1 MWTVLM
7 FLYLGALYFTV
18 ASSPP
23 SPVNVIFSSVNLR
36 NTLHWIPGNGTPD
49 DTHFTV
55 QYAIYGDSV
64 EDSKG
69 RRVNWRAVRRCTEI
83 VRSWCDLSNETWD
96 LEQGYYARVRAV
108 SRRTSSKWA
117 LTWRFDPKS
126 DTSFGPPLVSVD
138 IDNNTAIITLK
149 GPMMYQPNNQ
159 TPVVS
164 MAALYPQMT
173 YNLSINNIGR
183 AQMSHILVVSG
194 PYKYRLMEYNTEYC
208 FSAKAKFHSMP
219 IPCQPSAWQCM
230 TTPPDPVI
238 GQLQRVVVGIV
249 VTSGCMCMLLVV
261 GYLLYHYVTGT
272 GQKTPYILNR
282 PSFKLPPLTSP
293 RENLNFSTV
302 IKPSDIKGGT
312 SEPACTNQ
320 QHIADPPPG
329 YTPQRSETYPQ
340 PDGPWDD
347 ESIDYGFLVTAPRIS
362 VREEEEERERRHDGG
377 DDGNNKDEKQTRRSG
392 DTNEKEGWRV
402 EDGCFTG
409 VCAPQAKPYLSH
421 TSSHTCPQTHTR
433 RERSTLTQAHA
444 CSRVNSAAS
453 IQAQA
458 PLLSFQ
464 GGELQREEE
473 GKEFPGLF
481 MNQAPQFGFFHI
493 PLNLRTKKESGTGV
507 EMDRK
512 VRGRAGGKIDG
523 GVEVER
529 GSERVPLFSYASQN
543 IADMS
548 IFHADQSD
556 FLPVDYGVLRLATG
570 DEVEK
575 DEEEEEGT
583 TCIDWDPET
592 RKLVLP
598 ELAMEFTKEEGLDEL
613 MHGGRGRENRVGGE
627 EEEEEE
633 EVNAMKDELTLKSVY
648 VREASE
654 EEANAERG
662 VERGGERQW
671 EADDILTK
679 WDLVISMDQ

>member
-1 MWTVLM
+1 MWTVFML
-7 FLYLGALYFTV
+7 LNLGALFFTV
-18 ASSPP
+18 SSSPP

-36 NTLHWIPGNGTPD
+36 NMLHWIPGNGTPD

-83 VRSWCDLSNETWD
+83 GRSWCDLSNETWD

-126 DTSFGPPLVSVD
+126 DTTFGPPLVSVD
-138 IDNNTAIITLK
+138 IENNTAIITLK
-149 GPMMYQPNNQ
+149 GPMIYQPNNQ

-164 MAALYPQMT
+164 MATIYPQMT
-173 YNLSINNIGR
+173 YNLSINNIRHG
-183 AQMSHILVVSG
+183 QMRHIPVGSST
-194 PYKYRLMEYNTEYC
+194 YKYRLMEYDTEYC

-219 IPCQPSAWQCM
+219 VQCQPSAWQCM
-230 TTPPDPVI
+230 TTYPDPVI
-238 GQLQRVVVGIV
+238 GQLQRVIVGIV
-249 VTSGCMCMLLVV
+249 VTSVCMCMVLVV
-261 GYLLYHYVTGT
+261 GYLLYHYLTGT
-272 GQKTPYILNR
+272 GQKTPYILNL
-282 PSFKLPPLTSP
+282 PSFNLPPLTSP
-293 RENLNFSTV
+293 HENLNFIT
-302 IKPSDIKGGT
+302 IIRTSDIRGGT

-320 QHIADPPPG
+320 QYIVDPPPG
-329 YTPQRSETYPQ
+329 YTPQRSETHPQ

-347 ESIDYGFLVTAPRIS
+347 ESIDYGFLDMAPRIS

-377 DDGNNKDEKQTRRSG
+377 DDGNNKDEKQTRGAS
-392 DTNEKEGWRV
+392 NEKKEWRV
-402 EDGCFTG
+402 GDGCFAG
-409 VCAPQAKPYLSH
+409 VWAPQAKSYLSH
-421 TSSHTCPQTHTR
+421 TSSHTCPQAHTQA
-433 RERSTLTQAHA
+433 ERSTLTQAHA
-444 CSRVNSAAS
+444 CSQVNSAPS

-464 GGELQREEE
+464 GGED
-473 GKEFPGLF
+473 KEFPGLF
-481 MNQAPQFGFFHI
+481 IKQTPQLGLFRI
-493 PLNLRTKKESGTGV
+493 PLNLRTKKERGTRV
-507 EMDRK
+507 EMDREVK
-512 VRGRAGGKIDG
+512 GRAGGKIDG

-529 GSERVPLFSYASQN
+529 DSERVPLFSYASQN
-543 IADMS
+543 IKDMS
-548 IFHADQSD
+548 TFHADQSD
-556 FLPVDYGVLRLATG
+556 FLPGDYGVLRLATG
-570 DEVEK
+570 GEVEK

-598 ELAMEFTKEEGLDEL
+598 ELAMEFTKEGGLDES
-613 MHGGRGRENRVGGE
+613 MHGERGRENRVGGE
-627 EEEEEE
+627 EEEEEK
-633 EVNAMKDELTLKSVY
+633 VNAMKDKLTLESVY
-648 VREASE
+648 VREASEEE

-662 VERGGERQW
+662 VERGQERQW

-679 WDLVISMDQ
+679 WGLVISMDQ